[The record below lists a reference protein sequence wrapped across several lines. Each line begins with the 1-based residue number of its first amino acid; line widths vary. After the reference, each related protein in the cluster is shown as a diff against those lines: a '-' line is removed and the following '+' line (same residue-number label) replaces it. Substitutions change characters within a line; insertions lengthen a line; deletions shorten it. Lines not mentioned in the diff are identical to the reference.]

1 MNIKINHIAK
11 IEGHAGFMASVVNGD
26 VKSAKLEVQEG
37 IRLIEGILIGRHFK
51 DMPII
56 AQRICGICPVVHNL
70 TSVQAIEGAL
80 KIKISEEAINLRKLL
95 EYGQIM
101 HSHCLHL
108 FFLSLA
114 DFLDIEN
121 DFILT
126 KKYPTETKKIIQIRE
141 FGLKIIEI
149 IGGRSI
155 HPLTNEPGGF
165 KKVPVIFEIQE
176 LIKKGELTLLLA
188 LEMGEFFS
196 KIKLPIFSKT
206 SEYVCLGKKDEYA
219 VYNGNVISNRGMNI
233 PLEKFE
239 NNFHEIQRSNE
250 VIKRIESDGKNN
262 YMVGAIARINN
273 QHNKLLPKAKKYL
286 ESFNYNLPDY
296 NPFHNII
303 YQMVEVIH
311 FIEESIKMLYILVNS
326 NLENALTKE
335 FKIQEGLGV
344 AAVEAPR
351 GTLYYSVDIGLEGY
365 VKKVNIITPTAQFL
379 SHLEDNLVIYL
390 SQISDLTEKEKQK
403 KIRALIRAYDP
414 CVSCAVH

>member
-70 TSVQAIEGAL
+70 TSIQAIEKAL
-80 KIKISEEAINLRKLL
+80 KIEVSDETINLRKIL
-95 EYGQIM
+95 EWGQII

-121 DFILT
+121 DFILI
-126 KKYPTETKKIIQIRE
+126 KKYPVETKKIIQIRE
-141 FGLKIIEI
+141 FGLELIKI

-155 HPLTNEPGGF
+155 HPLTNESGGF
-165 KKVPVIFEIQE
+165 KKIPTVLEIQE
-176 LIKKGELTLLLA
+176 LIKKGEKTLILA

-196 KIKLPIFSKT
+196 KIKVPIFLKI
-206 SEYVCLGKKDEYA
+206 SEYVCLEKKDEYA
-219 VYNGNVISNRGMNI
+219 VYNGDIMSNKGLHIS
-233 PLEKFE
+233 LEKFE
-239 NNFHEIQRSNE
+239 NNFHEIQRPNE
-250 VIKRIESDGKNN
+250 VIKRIQSDGKNN

-273 QHNKLLPKAKKYL
+273 QYDKLLPKARRYL
-286 ESFNYNLPDY
+286 ESFNYKLPDY

-303 YQMVEVIH
+303 YQMVEVVH
-311 FIEESIKMLYILVNS
+311 FIEELIKMLYILVNS

-335 FKIQEGLGV
+335 FKIQEGSGV

-351 GTLYYSVDIGLEGY
+351 GTLYYNVEIGLEGY
-365 VKKVNIITPTAQFL
+365 IKKVNIITPTAQFL
-379 SHLEDNLVIYL
+379 SHLEDTSVAYL
-390 SQISDLTEKEKQK
+390 SQISDLTDKEKQK
-403 KIRALIRAYDP
+403 KMRALIRAYDP